1 MFYALCFE
9 IVIAKKSV
17 QILHPVYILPNNNVP
32 ARMNSVLIAFA
43 RIMNS
48 YGCCGDDEAGTGH
61 L

>member
-1 MFYALCFE
+1 MFHALYFE
-9 IVIAKKSV
+9 TVIAKKSV
-17 QILHPVYILPNNNVP
+17 QICSQLYILPNNNVP
-32 ARMNSVLIAFA
+32 ARMNSILIAFA